1 MKAIKKILAVI
12 VCLCVVCGCAAFA
25 VSAAEPTGSI
35 TIQNPSNSNATVAGK
50 TFNVYK
56 IFNATTNGNN
66 TSYSWYKTDDN
77 KIPFYDFF
85 YGEWKDSENKTVAG
99 ILGKQENGN
108 VQGAVEE
115 LAKKN
120 SGGNNFEL
128 SQMAEKLHDYIVAK
142 GISPYIPPVE
152 AGDTATSVNIPN
164 LSYGYYLV
172 YDATTLAGGAVRS
185 AVMLSTVN
193 KDAVITLKANR
204 PQILKQIKKHNEEY
218 GKGTSVSIGDTVTF
232 KITTAVPS
240 HTLYKNYTYFI
251 EDTMHDGLEL
261 DADSI
266 KVYRERNEERVELQD
281 VDIITEGLNDGV
293 DFKVDFTELMNDAT
307 KYEIGDI
314 LTIEYDAKV
323 TNAIEAQKAN
333 QNTAKL
339 TYSNDPTVLD
349 SIGSVS
355 DIANVYSYQFVFTKF
370 AEDTHG
376 VLTNVRLAG
385 AEFKLYRVVKDQ
397 PDQLITFTEKDAEH
411 EIEVDGVKTK
421 ITYTQYVVAEGDTG
435 PVKTLTTHNEG
446 EATIS
451 LSHLNMGGHLGDV
464 SIFGLAEGTYKLVE
478 TKAPDGY
485 VISDEPFEIE
495 IVDQIGELGSVGTLT
510 VTGHHKGEIGHI
522 VNTNG
527 IAESILTV
535 WAEITNKPGS
545 ALPETGGI
553 GTTIFTI
560 LGVVLMA
567 GAVAFFTSRKRSSV
581 A

>member
-1 MKAIKKILAVI
+1 MNAIKKILAVL
-12 VCLCVVCGCAAFA
+12 VCLCVVCSCAVMA
-25 VSAAEPTGSI
+25 VSAAEATGSI

-66 TSYSWYKTDDN
+66 TSYSWYEEGGV
-77 KIPFYDFF
+77 IPFYDFF
-85 YGEWKDSENKTVAG
+85 YGANGVVEKDKA
-99 ILGKQENGN
+99 NGN
-108 VQGAVEE
+108 VQGAVEY
-115 LAKKN
+115 LAEKN
-120 SGGNNFEL
+120 SGGNNFDL
-128 SQMAEKLHDYIVAK
+128 SQVAEKLYDYIVAK
-142 GISPYIPPVE
+142 GTVTPVKTVT
-152 AGDTATSVNIPN
+152 AAASATSVSISD

-172 YDATTLAGGAVRS
+172 YDNTTLEGSAVRS

-232 KITTAVPS
+232 KITTAIPS
-240 HTLYKNYTYFI
+240 HTLYTKYTYFV
-251 EDTMHDGLEL
+251 EDTMHDGLTL
-261 DADSI
+261 DVGSI
-266 KVYRERNEERVELQD
+266 KVYKNNVELQD
-281 VDIITEGLNDGV
+281 SFSVATTGLSNGV
-293 DFKVDFTELMNDAT
+293 DFKVDFTDLMNDET
-307 KYEIGDI
+307 KYEIGDE
-314 LTIEYDAKV
+314 LTIEYNAKV

-339 TYSNDPTVLD
+339 TYSNDPTDLT
-349 SIGSVS
+349 STGNVS
-355 DIANVYSYQFVFTKF
+355 DVANVYSYQFVFTKF

-385 AEFKLYRVVKDQ
+385 AEFQLYRVVDGQ
-397 PDQLITFTEKDAEH
+397 PDQLITFTTRDAEH
-411 EIEVDGVKTK
+411 EVDGEKT
-421 ITYTQYVVAEGDTG
+421 TYTQYVVADGDTG
-435 PVKTLTTHNEG
+435 SVDTLATHNEG

-451 LSHLNMGGHLGDV
+451 LAHLNMGGHLGDV
-464 SIFGLAEGTYKLVE
+464 SIFGLAEGKYKLVE

-485 VISDEPFEIE
+485 VISDAPFEIE

-510 VTGHHKGEIGHI
+510 VTGHHEGEIGSI

-545 ALPETGGI
+545 ALPETGGM
-553 GTTIFTI
+553 GTTLFTV
-560 LGVVLMA
+560 LGIVMMV
-567 GAVAFFTSRKRSSV
+567 GAAAFFTLRKRSSV

>member
-1 MKAIKKILAVI
+1 MKAIKKSLAILA
-12 VCLCVVCGCAAFA
+12 CLCLVLSCMAISVF
-25 VSAAEPTGSI
+25 AAEATGSI

-66 TSYSWYKTDDN
+66 TSYSWYEEGGE
-77 KIPFYDFF
+77 IPFYDFF
-85 YGEWKDSENKTVAG
+85 YGANGVVEKNKA
-99 ILGKQENGN
+99 NGN
-108 VQGAVEE
+108 VQGAVEY
-115 LAKKN
+115 LAEKN

-128 SQMAEKLHDYIVAK
+128 SQVAEKLHDYIVAK
-142 GISPYIPPVE
+142 GTVAPVKT
-152 AGDTATSVNIPN
+152 ATATSSATSVSISD

-172 YDATTLAGGAVRS
+172 YDNTTLEGSAVRS

-204 PQILKQIKKHNEEY
+204 PQVLKQIKKHNEEY

-240 HTLYKNYTYFI
+240 HTLYTSYTYFV
-251 EDTMHDGLEL
+251 EDTMHDGLTL
-261 DADSI
+261 DVGSI
-266 KVYRERNEERVELQD
+266 KVYKNNTELQD
-281 VDIITEGLNDGV
+281 GFSVATTGLSNGV
-293 DFKVDFTELMNDAT
+293 DFKVDFTDLMNDEA
-307 KYEIGDI
+307 KYEIGDE
-314 LTIEYDAKV
+314 LTIVYDAKV

-339 TYSNDPTVLD
+339 TYSNDPTDLA
-349 SIGSVS
+349 STGNVS
-355 DIANVYSYQFVFTKF
+355 DVANVYSYQFVFTKF
-370 AEDTHG
+370 AEDAHG

-385 AEFKLYRVVKDQ
+385 AEFQLYRVVEGQ
-397 PDQLITFTEKDAEH
+397 PDQLITFTTKSAEH
-411 EIEVDGVKTK
+411 EVEVDGVKTTT
-421 ITYTQYVVAEGDTG
+421 TYTQYIVAEGNTGSVDT
-435 PVKTLTTHNEG
+435 LATHNEG

-451 LSHLNMGGHLGDV
+451 LAHLNMGGHLGDV
-464 SIFGLAEGTYKLVE
+464 AIFGLAEGKYKLVE

-485 VISDEPFEIE
+485 VISDAPFEIE

-510 VTGHHKGEIGHI
+510 VTGHHEGEIGSI

-545 ALPETGGI
+545 ALPETGGM
-553 GTTIFTI
+553 GTTIFTV
-560 LGVVLMA
+560 LGIVMMV

>member
-1 MKAIKKILAVI
+1 MKAIKKVLAVL
-12 VCLCVVCGCAAFA
+12 VCFCVVFSCAVFP
-25 VSAAEPTGSI
+25 VCAEETGSI

-66 TSYSWYKTDDN
+66 TSYSWYETDDD

-85 YGEWKDSENKTVAG
+85 YGEWTNSENVVVTG

-128 SQMAEKLHDYIVAK
+128 SQVAEKLHDYIIAK
-142 GISPYIPPVE
+142 GISTYIEPVV
-152 AGDTATSVNIPN
+152 ASSTATSVSIPD

-172 YDATTLAGGAVRS
+172 YDNSTLEGGAVRS
-185 AVMLSTVN
+185 AVMLSNVN

-232 KITTAVPS
+232 KITTAIPS
-240 HTLYKNYTYFI
+240 HTLYTSYTYFI

-261 DADSI
+261 DANSI
-266 KVYRERNEERVELQD
+266 KVYQNEELLTKD
-281 VDIITEGLNDGV
+281 TDYTLDIAQGTV
-293 DFKVDFTELMNDAT
+293 DFKVDFTSLMNDET
-307 KYEIGDI
+307 KYEIDDK
-314 LTIEYDAKV
+314 LVIEYNAKV
-323 TNAIEAQKAN
+323 TNKIEAQKAN

-339 TYSNDPTVLD
+339 TYSNDPTIPT
-349 SIGSVS
+349 SFGSVS
-355 DIANVYSYQFVFTKF
+355 DVANVYSYQFVFTKF
-370 AEDTHG
+370 AEDTNG

-385 AEFKLYRVVKDQ
+385 AEFQLYRVVAGQ
-397 PDQLITFTEKDAEH
+397 PDQLITFNTKTAEH
-411 EIEVDGVKTK
+411 EIEINGVKT
-421 ITYTQYVVAEGDTG
+421 ISSYTQYVVAEGDTG
-435 PVKTLTTHNEG
+435 SVDTLLTHNEG

-451 LSHLNMGGHLGDV
+451 LGHLNMGGHLGDV
-464 SIFGLAEGTYKLVE
+464 SIFGLSEGTYKLVE
-478 TKAPDGY
+478 TKAPNGY
-485 VISDEPFEIE
+485 VISDSPFEIE

-510 VTGHHKGEIGHI
+510 VTGHHEGKIGSI

-535 WAEITNKPGS
+535 WVEITNKPGS
-545 ALPETGGI
+545 ALPETGGM

-560 LGVVLMA
+560 VGVVLMA
-567 GAVAFFTSRKRSSV
+567 GAVAFFISRKRNSLT
-581 A
+581 